1 MNESLV
7 ANKWYP
13 HYKGPGRS
21 YKSQYPTPQ
30 SILRRAVGAEEY
42 KFVSETVTTEH
53 IRAAV
58 VMPLDAPFQHLL
70 VNEPWGMSY
79 TTKEWR
85 MLIVSTLD
93 PLRWIELA
101 RASGAIAWLKG
112 HAQTYT
118 YNWEPPPLDQHKLK
132 MRPPNALGITGEK
145 PTGKKKLDDGR
156 KVRHDRGRPKKYNAD
171 ELLADLVLGELNHS
185 ELAEKYGVCR
195 ITIFNFAKRNKLTG
209 IGKYVTPST

>member
-21 YKSQYPTPQ
+21 YNNPYPTPQ
-30 SILRRAVGAEEY
+30 SILRQAVGAEEY

-58 VMPLDAPFQHLL
+58 VMPLNVPFQHLL
-70 VNEPWGMSY
+70 SEVPWGMTY

-85 MLIVSTLD
+85 MLIVSVLD
-93 PLRWIELA
+93 PYPWIELA
-101 RASGAIAWLKG
+101 RASGAIGWLKG

-118 YNWEPPPLDQHKLK
+118 YQWEPPPRDHTGNKI
-132 MRPPNALGITGEK
+132 RPGNALGITGKVER
-145 PTGKKKLDDGR
+145 TEEGR
-156 KVRHDRGRPKKYNAD
+156 KVRKDRGRPKKFDREA
-171 ELLADLVLGELNHS
+171 LLDDLREDKKTHT
-185 ELAEKYGVCR
+185 ELAIKHNVSR
-195 ITIFNFAKRNKLTG
+195 ITVHTFARRNGFVKRESRVKT
-209 IGKYVTPST
+209 